1 MARYAEMETAWRN
14 IQDERVGTL
23 TPASTRWKINHEL
36 PPSLDSRPAHLFQ
49 QPPQLIAMDKPRHG
63 ADREQA

>member
-1 MARYAEMETAWRN
+1 METTWRN

-23 TPASTRWKINHEL
+23 IPASTRWKINHEL
-36 PPSLDSRPAHLFQ
+36 PPPDSHPAHLFQ
-49 QPPQLIAMDKPRHG
+49 QLPQLIAMDKPRHG